1 MSVTRWYR
9 SVLLLVLSAIAPI
22 AVVVASAHAYDPP
35 APARVDAL
43 ASALAEPGQSL
54 LGGSRE
60 GSATPFVKAGG
71 TSTTPPPRNIA
82 TKALP
87 AGSPG
92 RVVANALEPHEL
104 ALAQSVVGYRG
115 GTFVGNSTRG
125 APGIDGM
132 LDGVPA
138 SLKTYSGSSPASV
151 LRHVSQAEASASKA
165 GYSGVQVY
173 VNAPGVSRSTLVD
186 FGANG
191 PLSQIPSQ
199 GTVSTIY
206 VQTADG
212 WVVFPG

>member
-1 MSVTRWYR
+1 VNGRR
-9 SVLLLVLSAIAPI
+9 LLLSPLWLIVALVTFVAGGASSAAAAGGPETRVSAIPT
-22 AVVVASAHAYDPP
+22 P
-35 APARVDAL
+35 A
-43 ASALAEPGQSL
+43 
-54 LGGSRE
+54 
-60 GSATPFVKAGG
+60 G
-71 TSTTPPPRNIA
+71 TSVAANSSERPASVGCLRPAQPAMVVGSCVA

-104 ALAQSVVGYRG
+104 AQAQSVVGYRG

-138 SLKTYSGSSPASV
+138 SLKAYSGSSPSGV

-173 VNAPGVSRSTLVD
+173 VDAPGVSRSTLLD

-191 PLSQIPSQ
+191 PLSQIPTQ